1 MLEWQT
7 FWLNLNVI
15 ILKKMRQR
23 NLECIRRKKPSR
35 ASLCP
40 VTPSRRVGAGSQEM
54 EAVFIPWLL
63 PKLIK
68 SIHVETIWVWPQIR
82 VAVDSLSVNSNDQAS
97 GKRWPKREFHWLF
110 KVALEGD
117 WKAKSA

>member
-23 NLECIRRKKPSR
+23 NLECIRRKKPAR

-40 VTPSRRVGAGSQEM
+40 VTPSRRVRAGSQEM

-63 PKLIK
+63 PKPIK
-68 SIHVETIWVWPQIR
+68 SIHVKTIWVLPQIR
-82 VAVDSLSVNSNDQAS
+82 VAVDSLSLNSND
-97 GKRWPKREFHWLF
+97 
-110 KVALEGD
+110 
-117 WKAKSA
+117 